1 MSDLTL
7 GPVVGKIGGAAE
19 PFVFV
24 PDSPS
29 ANFSVDLPDGEWA
42 IFLDWEGTSVTTGY
56 VVVNGVTVTPSTT
69 RSVERWAQY
78 PMRKYSGRL
87 SFSTSHAAVNSV
99 TAFPDPTP

>member
-29 ANFSVDLPDGEWA
+29 ADFSVDLPEGEWM
-42 IFLDWEGTSVTTGY
+42 IFLDWEGTSVASGN
-56 VVVNGVTVTPSTT
+56 VVVNDVTVTPSGSRNHT
-69 RSVERWAQY
+69 RWAQY

-87 SFSTSHAAVNSV
+87 SFSTSYAAVNSV